1 MATRSAI
8 AIETGL
14 PEMGPG
20 IIHAVYCHWDGY
32 VTNNGALLLKHF
44 DSLPNA
50 VELIKGG
57 SISSLGEGIDKTQFH
72 CRDMDREMVPASEYG
87 TREEFIEDSDGLDY
101 LYILNQNDV
110 WEIFDMNKP
119 WRKWQ
124 PVKDALEY
132 AIKFSNAA

>member
-14 PEMGPG
+14 PEMGPC

-32 VTNNGALLLKHF
+32 VEHNGAMLLKYF
-44 DSLPNA
+44 DSLPSA
-50 VELIKGG
+50 VALIKGG
-57 SISSLGEGIDKTQFH
+57 SISTLGEGIDKTQFH

-87 TREEFIEDSDGLDY
+87 TREEFIENSDGLDY

-124 PVKDALEY
+124 PVKEALDY

>member
-14 PEMGPG
+14 PEMGPCV
-20 IIHAVYCHWDGY
+20 IHAVYCHWDGY
-32 VTNNGALLLKHF
+32 VENNGALLLKYF
-44 DSLPNA
+44 DSLPSA

-57 SISSLGEGIDKTQFH
+57 SISSLGEGTDNTKFY
-72 CRDMDREMVPASEYG
+72 CRDMDREMEPASEYG
-87 TREEFIEDSDGLDY
+87 TREEFIEDSNGLEY

-110 WEIFDMNKP
+110 WEVFNMNKP
-119 WRKWQ
+119 WRGWQ

-132 AIKFSNAA
+132 ALKFAKAA

>member
-14 PEMGPG
+14 PEFGPG
-20 IIHAVYCHWDGY
+20 VIHAVYCHWDGY
-32 VTNNGALLLKHF
+32 VENNGALLLKYF
-44 DSLPNA
+44 DSLPSA

-57 SISSLGEGIDKTQFH
+57 SISSLGEGTDNTKFY
-72 CRDMDREMVPASEYG
+72 CRDMDREMEPASEYG
-87 TREEFIEDSDGLDY
+87 TREEFIEDSNGLEY

-110 WEIFDMNKP
+110 WEVFNMNKP
-119 WRKWQ
+119 WRGWQ

-132 AIKFSNAA
+132 ALKFAKAA

>member
-14 PEMGPG
+14 PEMGSCV
-20 IIHAVYCHWDGY
+20 IHAVYCHWDGY
-32 VTNNGALLLKHF
+32 VENNGALLLKYF
-44 DSLPNA
+44 DSLPSA

-57 SISSLGEGIDKTQFH
+57 SISSLGEGTDNTKFY
-72 CRDMDREMVPASEYG
+72 CRDMDREMEPASEYG
-87 TREEFIEDSDGLDY
+87 TREEFIEDSNGLEY

-110 WEIFDMNKP
+110 WEVFNMNKP
-119 WRKWQ
+119 WRGWQ

-132 AIKFSNAA
+132 ALKFAKAA

>member
-14 PEMGPG
+14 PEMGPC

-32 VTNNGALLLKHF
+32 VTNNGALLLKYF
-44 DSLPNA
+44 DSLPSA
-50 VELIKGG
+50 VALIKGG
-57 SISSLGEGIDKTQFH
+57 SISSLGEGIDKTVFH

-87 TREEFIEDSDGLDY
+87 TREEFIENSDGLDY

>member
-14 PEMGPG
+14 PEFGPG
-20 IIHAVYCHWDGY
+20 VIHAVYCHWDGY
-32 VTNNGALLLKHF
+32 VENNGALLLKYF
-44 DSLPNA
+44 DSLPSA

-57 SISSLGEGIDKTQFH
+57 SISSLGEGTDNTKFY
-72 CRDMDREMVPASEYG
+72 CRDMDREMEPASEYG
-87 TREEFIEDSDGLDY
+87 TREEFIEDSNGLEY

-110 WEIFDMNKP
+110 WEVFSMNKP
-119 WRKWQ
+119 WRGWQ

-132 AIKFSNAA
+132 ALKFAKAA

>member
-14 PEMGPG
+14 PEFGPG
-20 IIHAVYCHWDGY
+20 VIHAVYCHWDGY
-32 VTNNGALLLKHF
+32 VENNGALLLKYF
-44 DSLPNA
+44 DSLPSA

-57 SISSLGEGIDKTQFH
+57 SISSLGEGTDNTKFY

-87 TREEFIEDSDGLDY
+87 TREEFIEDSNGLEY

-110 WEIFDMNKP
+110 WEVFNMNKP
-119 WRKWQ
+119 WRGWQ

-132 AIKFSNAA
+132 ALKFAKAA

>member
-14 PEMGPG
+14 PEMGPC

>member
-14 PEMGPG
+14 PEMGPC

-32 VTNNGALLLKHF
+32 VTNNGALLLKYF
-44 DSLPNA
+44 DSLPSA
-50 VELIKGG
+50 VALIKGG
-57 SISSLGEGIDKTQFH
+57 SISTLGEGIDKTQFH

-87 TREEFIEDSDGLDY
+87 TREEFIENSDGLDY
-101 LYILNQNDV
+101 LYILNQSDV
-110 WEIFDMNKP
+110 WEIFDMHKP
-119 WRKWQ
+119 WRGWQ

>member
-14 PEMGPG
+14 PEMGPC

-32 VTNNGALLLKHF
+32 VTNNGALLLEYF
-44 DSLPNA
+44 DSLPSA
-50 VELIKGG
+50 VALIKGG
-57 SISSLGEGIDKTQFH
+57 SISSLGEGIDKTVFH

-87 TREEFIEDSDGLDY
+87 TREEFIENSDGLDY

-119 WRKWQ
+119 WRGWQ
-124 PVKDALEY
+124 PVKEALDY

>member
-14 PEMGPG
+14 PEMGPC

-44 DSLPNA
+44 DSLPSA

-57 SISSLGEGIDKTQFH
+57 SISSLGEGTDKTVFY

-87 TREEFIEDSDGLDY
+87 TREEFIKDSDGLDY

-124 PVKDALEY
+124 PVKEALEY
-132 AIKFSNAA
+132 ALKFSKAA

>member
-14 PEMGPG
+14 PEMGPC

-32 VTNNGALLLKHF
+32 VTNNGALLLKYF
-44 DSLPNA
+44 DSLPSA
-50 VELIKGG
+50 VALIKGG
-57 SISSLGEGIDKTQFH
+57 SISSLREGIDKTVFH

-87 TREEFIEDSDGLDY
+87 TREEFIDDSDGLDY

-119 WRKWQ
+119 WRGWQ
-124 PVKDALEY
+124 PVKEALEY

>member
-14 PEMGPG
+14 PEMGPC

-32 VTNNGALLLKHF
+32 VTNNGALLLNYF
-44 DSLPNA
+44 DSLPSA
-50 VELIKGG
+50 VALIKGG

-87 TREEFIEDSDGLDY
+87 TREEFIDDSDGLDY

>member
-14 PEMGPG
+14 PEMGPC

-32 VTNNGALLLKHF
+32 VTNNGALLLKYF
-44 DSLPNA
+44 DSLPSA
-50 VELIKGG
+50 VALIKGG

-72 CRDMDREMVPASEYG
+72 CRDMGREMVPASEYG
-87 TREEFIEDSDGLDY
+87 TREEFIENSDGLDY
-101 LYILNQNDV
+101 LYILNQSDV

-119 WRKWQ
+119 WRGWQ

-132 AIKFSNAA
+132 ALKFSKAA